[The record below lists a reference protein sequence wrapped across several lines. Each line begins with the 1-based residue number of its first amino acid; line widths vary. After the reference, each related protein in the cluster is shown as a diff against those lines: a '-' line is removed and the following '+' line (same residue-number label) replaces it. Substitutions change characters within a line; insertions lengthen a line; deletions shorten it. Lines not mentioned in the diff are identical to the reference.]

1 MRGGHCKSHHP
12 LSTMLMRNCE
22 ETIFPG
28 EFHKSDVGFYW
39 ILLWFHLTNQGQIW
53 HWVKR
58 LLTGASYIVRE
69 KWNTKCTVPFDLV
82 RASRIS
88 HIKSFKKGNRALQRG
103 SVSLSDR
110 KVVKQLK
117 DIFPWKFL
125 LNYPMRLNSPLPR
138 AAEAVTNS
146 PPSKSKLRRRFI

>member
-1 MRGGHCKSHHP
+1 MRGGHCKSHLP
-12 LSTMLMRNCE
+12 LPTMLMRNCE

-58 LLTGASYIVRE
+58 LLPGASYIVGE

-88 HIKSFKKGNRALQRG
+88 HIKSFKKEIVHCSEAPWACLTERSSSSSRTF
-103 SVSLSDR
+103 SLES
-110 KVVKQLK
+110 
-117 DIFPWKFL
+117 FL
-125 LNYPMRLNSPLPR
+125 LNYLMRLSSRLPR
-138 AAEAVTNS
+138 AVTNS
-146 PPSKSKLRRRFI
+146 PPSKSNLRRRFI